1 MSNICFNLNN
11 TIDISNNYYIFN
23 NVNNVIGDFLDGELL
38 DTNFHQQNVEQSKEL
53 QSNGININIVSE
65 INRV

>member
-23 NVNNVIGDFLDGELL
+23 NVNGVIGDFLDGELL
-38 DTNFHQQNVEQSKEL
+38 KKTNYGKL
-53 QSNGININIVSE
+53 
-65 INRV
+65 